1 MPKIPRRVGKII
13 FSIMSSK
20 LYRGTSTFSSNC
32 VGHWDGKRFYRGT
45 STFSSDT
52 LFSFDGKRVYRG
64 TSTFSSD
71 TMFTVDGMIPIAV
84 IAAMVLNF

>member
-1 MPKIPRRVGKII
+1 MFKDGFTKGVKLKIPRRVGKII

-20 LYRGTSTFSSNC
+20 L
-32 VGHWDGKRFYRGT
+32 
-45 STFSSDT
+45 
-52 LFSFDGKRVYRG
+52 YRG